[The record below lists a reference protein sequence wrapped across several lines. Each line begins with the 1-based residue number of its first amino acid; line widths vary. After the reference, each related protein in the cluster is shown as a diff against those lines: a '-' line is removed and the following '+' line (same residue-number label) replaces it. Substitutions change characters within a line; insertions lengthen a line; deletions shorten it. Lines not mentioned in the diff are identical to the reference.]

1 MERGHSPRQRALWEA
16 EGSVGDAVHK
26 VQRDPLELLTV
37 EQDKVVFEDQQ
48 GAVGDE
54 NEALP
59 LIVPVIHPEENTGR

>member
-1 MERGHSPRQRALWEA
+1 M
-16 EGSVGDAVHK
+16 GDAVHK

-54 NEALP
+54 NEALL
-59 LIVPVIHPEENTGR
+59 LIVPVIHPEENTGT